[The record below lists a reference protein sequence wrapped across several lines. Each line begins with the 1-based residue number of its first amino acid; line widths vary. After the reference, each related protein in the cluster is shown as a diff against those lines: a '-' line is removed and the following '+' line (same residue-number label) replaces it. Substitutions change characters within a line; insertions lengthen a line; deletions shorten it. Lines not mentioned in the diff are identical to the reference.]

1 MAKTKKA
8 KEPEPEPEP
17 EAPPEPEEVLAPAE
31 YRPPMPSVEI
41 IHPAVLGYKKGLTG
55 KMLWDPTLIS
65 PVCLGSIW
73 EPAPPWVCTDSRVQH
88 PASFMHHEDLTP
100 GQAMDPAQMD
110 VSMISP
116 IFAGV
121 ALAKNPSPK
130 ARLAQRAQQ
139 PLVSASDQGKYLDE
153 NVWPTLEL
161 ALEKLQ
167 GALKYHIPRD
177 VLDAYEGG
185 RQGHET
191 QRVSFPGHA
200 EEFDPL
206 SWLSRYLRWYNP
218 NVPSRWTR
226 ETAAIQIQRVFRGF
240 LGRKEARMIRMARH
254 VQRLAEERLALEN
267 KSATTIQAAYRG
279 HSVRLFLRLGRTED
293 LILGKALAT

>member
-1 MAKTKKA
+1 M
-8 KEPEPEPEP
+8 
-17 EAPPEPEEVLAPAE
+17 
-31 YRPPMPSVEI
+31 SVAMCAWLCI
-41 IHPAVLGYKKGLTG
+41 CVG
-55 KMLWDPTLIS
+55 
-65 PVCLGSIW
+65 CLRQRFECRIW

-218 NVPSRWTR
+218 NVPSKWTR

-267 KSATTIQAAYRG
+267 KSATAIQAAYRG
-279 HSVRLFLRLGRTED
+279 HSVRLFLRLGE
-293 LILGKALAT
+293 